1 MLQGLAKMGCPGREG
16 WTGQSGSS
24 SPGHVCTWYSPG
36 EELLVTAGLEW
47 VSCLIVT
54 YTVLTVVKALV
65 LTLLVLPV
73 PLLWGFLSFV
83 SGLPSASIFLNFL
96 SAGVETVKNLIRDF
110 SAI

>member
-1 MLQGLAKMGCPGREG
+1 MGLAKMGCPGKEG

-24 SPGHVCTWYSPG
+24 SPEHVCTWYSPG
-36 EELLVTAGLEW
+36 EELLVTAGLGW

-54 YTVLTVVKALV
+54 YTVLTVVEASV

-73 PLLWGFLSFV
+73 PLPCGLLSFV
-83 SGLPSASIFLNFL
+83 SALPLAGIFLNFL
-96 SAGVETVKNLIRDF
+96 SAGVETVKNLTRDF